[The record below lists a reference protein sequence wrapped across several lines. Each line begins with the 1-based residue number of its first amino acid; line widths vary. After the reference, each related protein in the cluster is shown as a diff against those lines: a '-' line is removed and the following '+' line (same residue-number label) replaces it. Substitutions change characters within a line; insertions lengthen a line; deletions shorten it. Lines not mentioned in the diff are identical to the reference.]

1 MVTDPQRV
9 RQILLNLIS
18 NAAKFGRSK
27 PIVVRCRTAEETRVV
42 IEVID
47 EGIGIESGDLER
59 IFDDFVQVGSP
70 PETGTGLGLSISRR
84 LATLLDGH
92 LDVESLP
99 GIGSTFRL
107 TLPCFRA
114 QPSMMVDSGS

>member
-1 MVTDPQRV
+1 M
-9 RQILLNLIS
+9 
-18 NAAKFGRSK
+18 
-27 PIVVRCRTAEETRVV
+27 V

-47 EGIGIESGDLER
+47 EGIGIESCDLER